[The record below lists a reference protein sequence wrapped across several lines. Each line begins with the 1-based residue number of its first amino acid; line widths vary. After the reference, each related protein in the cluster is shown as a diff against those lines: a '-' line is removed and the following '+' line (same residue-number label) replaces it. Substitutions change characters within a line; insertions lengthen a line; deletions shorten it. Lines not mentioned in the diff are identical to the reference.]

1 MICQNVISLL
11 FVVQCVSQMSCLTVL
26 LCPGVKKRK
35 FHVSEINNIGG
46 RVFQYS
52 KPDKCHDLR
61 LFSLW
66 IICESFRFGVLLE
79 LQEAHNLKISRFR
92 PPDKVVT
99 LDPEQ
104 DQANFRTRLDN
115 FETLDVR
122 ILNWAEHVLERLE
135 DSIDQLDIGDKQLL
149 YEETEAEVRNQQLQ
163 IFENIQQG
171 EALLR
176 GNFNMMTSTF

>member
-1 MICQNVISLL
+1 MNWPLD
-11 FVVQCVSQMSCLTVL
+11 
-26 LCPGVKKRK
+26 
-35 FHVSEINNIGG
+35 EI
-46 RVFQYS
+46 
-52 KPDKCHDLR
+52 
-61 LFSLW
+61 
-66 IICESFRFGVLLE
+66 
-79 LQEAHNLKISRFR
+79 
-92 PPDKVVT
+92 VT

-135 DSIDQLDIGDKQLL
+135 DGIDQLDIGDKQLL

-171 EALLR
+171 EALIR